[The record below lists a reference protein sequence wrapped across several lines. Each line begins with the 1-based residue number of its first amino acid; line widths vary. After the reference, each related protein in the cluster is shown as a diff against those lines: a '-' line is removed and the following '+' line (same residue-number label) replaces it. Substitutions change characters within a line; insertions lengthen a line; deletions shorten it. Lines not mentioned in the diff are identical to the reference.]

1 MTGVNQPSRQWIALV
16 AEHADYS
23 DTGRQFQE
31 FFALMTRKAAKKA
44 AEAPSTSAEA
54 PSISAEAP
62 PKAVAAVFAGY
73 PEHVWA
79 RLLELRELILATAAE
94 LDGVGRLTE
103 TLKWGE
109 PSYLTEASKSGS
121 TIRIGWKASDPE
133 AYAIYLNCQ
142 TTLVDTCRTRF
153 PELIYQGNRAISF
166 STSQPLPRDSA
177 RECIALALTYHRD
190 KTRRANG

>member
-44 AEAPSTSAEA
+44 AEAP
-54 PSISAEAP
+54 

-73 PEHVWA
+73 PEHVSA

-190 KTRRANG
+190 KKRRANG